1 MNYKKEMLPKVTPH
15 LRPVLRCRGPLIFS
29 STVADLSNIFPSH
42 FLVFRQFNLHI
53 VYCPSHCPII
63 FQSEVPTFPSH
74 RPVLSTIYSSQ
85 FPQVATYADRP
96 GYQRVSS
103 TLWKQREDYCAALI
117 QKAWKFHKLR
127 NTESHTEEPH
137 TGDEDEEENSLAVA
151 AKAAGT
157 PGGGGPPRTS
167 SQHLIEVKGADDKK
181 KAKKKQKDDGEEKS

>member
-1 MNYKKEMLPKVTPH
+1 MNYKKEMLPKVTH
-15 LRPVLRCRGPLIFS
+15 IFVRSGQWCRGPLIFS
-29 STVADLSNIFPSH
+29 STVADLSNIFPPH

-53 VYCPSHCPII
+53 VYCPSSCPIV
-63 FQSEVPTFPSH
+63 FQSEVPT
-74 RPVLSTIYSSQ
+74 LSLRFDQLYSSP

-137 TGDEDEEENSLAVA
+137 TGDEDEDENSLAVA

-157 PGGGGPPRTS
+157 PGGGPPRTS

-181 KAKKKQKDDGEEKS
+181 KAKKKQKDDGDEKS